1 MISHHLIP
9 CLLLL
14 TTLYTCQKVGTEL
27 SVKERAAYKLVNA
40 PPLAALD
47 PKTLD
52 TLMLGHSGLYDDFA
66 LIWANQ
72 FLADSKLKES
82 TNAEDLYKA
91 LFAIMRHQPKVEGLY
106 ILSCFVLS
114 FDFQRPEYCE
124 KISIEGLKAFPESW
138 RIPMT
143 QGFITSFVM
152 KDDLKAAAFYQLA
165 ASRPKS
171 PEYVG
176 KLAARLTAR
185 GFADGQDLNE
195 TIQLM
200 TQIPG
205 GTQITELLRERLKDV
220 APPDRSG
227 GSP

>member
-1 MISHHLIP
+1 MISHHIIP
-9 CLLLL
+9 CLLFL
-14 TTLYTCQKVGTEL
+14 TSLYTCQKVGTEL

-40 PPLAALD
+40 PPLAELD

-52 TLMLGHSGLYDDFA
+52 ALMLGHSGLYDDFA

-72 FLADSKLKES
+72 FLADPKLKES
-82 TNAEDLYKA
+82 TSAEDLSEA
-91 LFAIMRHQPKVEGLY
+91 LFAIMKHQPKIEGFY
-106 ILSCFVLS
+106 IFSCFVLGL
-114 FDFQRPEYCE
+114 DFQRPEYCE
-124 KISIEGLKAFPESW
+124 KISVEGLKAFPDSW

-143 QGFITSFVM
+143 QGFIASFVM

-165 ASRPKS
+165 ASRPRS

-205 GTQITELLRERLKDV
+205 GTQITELLRQRLKDAV
-220 APPDRSG
+220 PPDRSG
-227 GSP
+227 ETP

>member
-1 MISHHLIP
+1 
-9 CLLLL
+9 
-14 TTLYTCQKVGTEL
+14 
-27 SVKERAAYKLVNA
+27 
-40 PPLAALD
+40 
-47 PKTLD
+47 
-52 TLMLGHSGLYDDFA
+52 
-66 LIWANQ
+66 
-72 FLADSKLKES
+72 LADPKLKES
-82 TNAEDLYKA
+82 TSADDLAKA
-91 LFAIMRHQPKVEGLY
+91 LFAIMKHQPKVEGLY
-106 ILSCFVLS
+106 IFSCFILGL
-114 FDFQRPEYCE
+114 DFQRPEYCE
-124 KISIEGLKAFPESW
+124 KISVEGLKVFPDSW

-143 QGFITSFVM
+143 QGFIASFVM

-200 TQIPG
+200 TQVPG
-205 GTQITELLRERLKDV
+205 GTQITELLRQRLKN
-220 APPDRSG
+220 ATPPDRSG

>member
-1 MISHHLIP
+1 MISHHIIP

-14 TTLYTCQKVGTEL
+14 TAFYTCQKVGSEL
-27 SVKERAAYKLVNA
+27 SVEERAAYKLVNA
-40 PPLAALD
+40 PPLAGLD
-47 PKTLD
+47 PKILD

-82 TNAEDLYKA
+82 TTAEELATA
-91 LFAIMRHQPKVEGLY
+91 LFAIMKHQPKVEGLY
-106 ILSCFVLS
+106 IFSCFVLGL
-114 FDFQRPEYCE
+114 DFQRPEYCE
-124 KISIEGLKAFPESW
+124 RISVEGLKVFPDSW

-143 QGFITSFVM
+143 QGFIASFIM

-200 TQIPG
+200 TQVPG
-205 GTQITELLRERLKDV
+205 GTQITELLRERLKNQS
-220 APPDRSG
+220 PPDRSG
-227 GSP
+227 GTP